1 MCVRQRERKE
11 GRMCV
16 NTAGSEVQMGEGEK
30 RMKNLIQSRV
40 KYIKLMNIMIIQMN
54 GAMRKIH
61 Y

>member
-16 NTAGSEVQMGEGEK
+16 NTAGSEVKRGEGEK
-30 RMKNLIQSRV
+30 RIKIQSRV

-54 GAMRKIH
+54 GAMRKIN

>member
-16 NTAGSEVQMGEGEK
+16 NTAGSGVKRGEGEK
-30 RMKNLIQSRV
+30 RMKIQSRV

-54 GAMRKIH
+54 GAMRKIN

>member
-1 MCVRQRERKE
+1 
-11 GRMCV
+11 MCV
-16 NTAGSEVQMGEGEK
+16 NTAGSEVQRGEGEK

-54 GAMRKIH
+54 GAMRKIN